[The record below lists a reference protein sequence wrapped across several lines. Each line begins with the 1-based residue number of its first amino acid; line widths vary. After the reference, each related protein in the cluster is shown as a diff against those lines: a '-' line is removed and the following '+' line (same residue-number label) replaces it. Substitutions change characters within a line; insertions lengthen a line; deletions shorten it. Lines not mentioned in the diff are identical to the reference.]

1 MRGFRASGATD
12 DDVAL
17 LDGLWIRVLAVNHVS
32 RSFEDV
38 EDFLDGI
45 VVVIGEGRFPGR
57 DSDDRHPELLG
68 SKRVPDVPAFGAVFR
83 REGGE
88 RRVIRRGDVEN
99 RWIRRGGHVNG
110 REVWSVTCRGRGWLL
125 NGDAA
130 SFSASDVG
138 RVEGLY
144 DSLGLKGMDGKSLDV
159 TEMVFAMNE
168 W

>member
-1 MRGFRASGATD
+1 
-12 DDVAL
+12 
-17 LDGLWIRVLAVNHVS
+17 
-32 RSFEDV
+32 
-38 EDFLDGI
+38 
-45 VVVIGEGRFPGR
+45 
-57 DSDDRHPELLG
+57 
-68 SKRVPDVPAFGAVFR
+68 
-83 REGGE
+83 
-88 RRVIRRGDVEN
+88 
-99 RWIRRGGHVNG
+99 
-110 REVWSVTCRGRGWLL
+110 L